1 MPRRVPPLTH
11 VDRISLIER
20 ECTNRR
26 VLNLGCT
33 DRTRLE
39 LEVAKRKSEHPG
51 RMEQTYF
58 DVLSDRKG
66 KWMHSDEHVHLRI
79 AKVAKEIVGVDT
91 DTDTLALLK
100 KQPNVGTLI
109 NHDAEKLE
117 DLPVTGEFDVIVAG
131 ELIEHLSNPGRML
144 EGARRWVANDGR
156 LILTTPNAF
165 SLKLF
170 LHNTLRRTDNNSYDH
185 AVMFSTGTLTELLSR
200 TGWEPIA
207 WSVAIWRSASLRS
220 RLYALPEGLLIRVFP
235 QTGDILICVARPV

>member
-1 MPRRVPPLTH
+1 MPSLTP
-11 VDRISLIER
+11 VDRITLIER
-20 ECTNRR
+20 ECANRR

-39 LEVAKRKSEHPG
+39 LEVAKRKSEHPEW
-51 RMEQTYF
+51 RMGQTYF
-58 DVLSDRKG
+58 DVLADRKG
-66 KWMHSDEHVHLRI
+66 KWMHPDEHLHLRV
-79 AKVAKEIVGVDT
+79 AKVANEIVGVDT

-117 DLPVTGEFDVIVAG
+117 DLPVGGEFDVIVAG

-144 EGARRWVANDGR
+144 EGARRWVAGDGR

-165 SLKLF
+165 SLKFF
-170 LHNTLRRTDNNSYDH
+170 LHNTLRRTDINSYDH
-185 AVMFSTGTLTELLSR
+185 AVMFSTSTLTELLSR

-220 RLYALPEGLLIRVFP
+220 RLYALPERLLIRLFP
-235 QTGDILICVARPV
+235 QIGDTLICVARPV